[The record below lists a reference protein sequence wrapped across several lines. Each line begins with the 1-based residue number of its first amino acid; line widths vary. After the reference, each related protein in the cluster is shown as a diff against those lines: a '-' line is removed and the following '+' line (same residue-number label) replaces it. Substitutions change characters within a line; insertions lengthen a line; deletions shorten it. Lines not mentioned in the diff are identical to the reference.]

1 MPLTRIF
8 PRQAGQS
15 KIVMLLI
22 VLNVAAIAAAAAA
35 VFYLAHVID
44 SRMVAEGAGVADGSA
59 VPAQPQPPIYVSLEP
74 PLVVNFDRNGRIGY
88 LQAEIQLMTREPR
101 VQEALQQHAP
111 AIRNNL
117 LLLFSSKSYA
127 EVAGR
132 DGKERLRHEAMQEVN
147 RMLFE
152 RGVPGHVE
160 ELYFTGFVMQ

>member
-1 MPLTRIF
+1 MPLTRIV

-15 KIVMLLI
+15 KIVLLLI
-22 VLNVAAIAAAAAA
+22 VLNIAVIAATAAA
-35 VFYLAHVID
+35 VFYLAQVID
-44 SRMVAEGAGVADGSA
+44 KRMVAEGAGVEEPTA
-59 VPAQPQPPIYVSLEP
+59 PARRLPPIYVSLEP

-88 LQAEIQLMTREPR
+88 LQAEIQLMTRELK

-111 AIRNNL
+111 AIRNSL
-117 LLLFSSKSYA
+117 LLLLSSKSYA

-132 DGKERLRHEAMQEVN
+132 DGKERLRQEAMQEVN

-152 RGVPGHVE
+152 QGVPGQVE